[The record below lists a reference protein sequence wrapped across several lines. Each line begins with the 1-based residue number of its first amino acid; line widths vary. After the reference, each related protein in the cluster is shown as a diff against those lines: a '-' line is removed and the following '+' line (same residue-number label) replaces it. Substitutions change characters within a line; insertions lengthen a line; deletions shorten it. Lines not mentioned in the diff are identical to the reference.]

1 MKASVLLVVTL
12 LGVVAGT
19 TAAQEGPQ
27 TVVIMPFSALGTSDG
42 TNGIGVGTQQV
53 LLAELGR
60 IKSVQAVGGTV
71 AGPWPVTIELATK
84 AAKDAGA
91 NFVIYGSYH
100 LHERDVR
107 ITGQVLDVRANRFI
121 GGLKATGAARDLFA
135 VQDVIVQ
142 QVRRIIRERLTPPP
156 VVVEPADGEAPVAEE
171 PAPPLI
177 EPLGAVRAVPAWD
190 DPDPVVARARE
201 RIANQHDYDR
211 VSYAYRNTYGFAPL
225 YGFNFGYSY
234 PYYPGVYYRHRGHHH
249 HHHHRHR

>member
-1 MKASVLLVVTL
+1 MNRCRQETAMKAFVLLVVTL
-12 LGVVAGT
+12 LGVIAGT
-19 TAAQEGPQ
+19 AAAQEGPQ
-27 TVVIMPFSALGTSDG
+27 AVVVMPFNALGTSDG
-42 TNGIGVGTQQV
+42 TNGIGLGTQQV

-60 IKSVQAVGGTV
+60 IKSIHAVAGTA

-142 QVRRIIRERLTPPP
+142 QVRRIVQERLTPQQPA
-156 VVVEPADGEAPVAEE
+156 VEPAEGEAPVADE

-190 DPDPVVARARE
+190 DPDPVVARVRE

-211 VSYAYRNTYGFAPL
+211 VTYAYRNTYGFAPL
-225 YGFNFGYSY
+225 YGFNF
-234 PYYPGVYYRHRGHHH
+234 
-249 HHHHRHR
+249 